1 MHLELFEAAT
11 LRLSVTGETGEAV
24 RPGCA
29 LILAYSFIPLS
40 RQTNLPTQGYDMSD
54 QSGPS
59 RFHALFETA
68 LQDYDRQTG
77 IPLAKHPLAERL
89 QNCQSAESVVALL
102 QEQARDFCKFR
113 GSDKVMKLLKSAVSA
128 LSTISGTTTLGQD
141 FGLVR
146 SRPH

>member
-1 MHLELFEAAT
+1 M
-11 LRLSVTGETGEAV
+11 
-24 RPGCA
+24 
-29 LILAYSFIPLS
+29 
-40 RQTNLPTQGYDMSD
+40 YDIGD

-59 RFHALFETA
+59 RFHALFESA

-77 IPLAKHPLAERL
+77 ISLAKHPLAERL

-113 GSDKVMKLLKSAVSA
+113 GNDKVVKVLKSAVSA
-128 LSTISGTTTLGQD
+128 LSTISGTATVGQD

-146 SRPH
+146 SEPH